1 MFCNDCADLS
11 REHLIL
17 LPSTA
22 ISAIRSGSEGRL
34 CEQRWTPVRIGR
46 VTCRFLCPTVERLLS
61 NPGPMLQSIIDRLL
75 AALAFMGRYG
85 TQGFALSILMG
96 LALPQFAAA
105 ARPLLPVTIFLF
117 VAMTFMRADWP
128 PIRLVLADPV
138 RLLLAI
144 AWFVGAPLGMVGGLL
159 MLVGRDMM
167 EPGLVL
173 GLAVLAA
180 APPVMSGPAVAMML
194 RLDPALVLAAT
205 ILTTAISPLIAP
217 PLVDLIAGASVP
229 LDRAVLMLRLLWLI
243 GGAIVVAGLFRW
255 LVGYVRISQHGSS
268 FDGFGVLMY
277 FLFAIAAM
285 DGVTAAALAM
295 PAKVTLFLGVA
306 CGLAFVGFVLAYV
319 LLSPFMSG
327 PERFTLGYGT
337 AQRNMGLLIAAL
349 GPSVPP
355 STFLFFALAQFP
367 IYLMPQIIKPLAK
380 RFAARVG

>member
-1 MFCNDCADLS
+1 MFQPL
-11 REHLIL
+11 
-17 LPSTA
+17 
-22 ISAIRSGSEGRL
+22 
-34 CEQRWTPVRIGR
+34 V
-46 VTCRFLCPTVERLLS
+46 
-61 NPGPMLQSIIDRLL
+61 DRLL
-75 AALAFMGRYG
+75 AALAFVGRYG
-85 TQGFALSILMG
+85 TQGFVLSILMG

-117 VAMTFMRADWP
+117 VAMTFARADWP
-128 PIRLVLADPV
+128 SIRVILMKPARLFLAVL
-138 RLLLAI
+138 
-144 AWFVGAPLGMVGGLL
+144 WFVAAPLVMVGGLL
-159 MLVGRDMM
+159 TLIGREMV

-194 RLDPALVLAAT
+194 RLDPTLVLAAT

-217 PLVDLIAGASVP
+217 PLVDLIAGSNVP
-229 LDRAVLMLRLLWLI
+229 LDRTVLMLRLVWLI
-243 GGAIVVAGLFRW
+243 FGAILLATVCRW
-255 LVGYVRISQHGSS
+255 LVGYKSIQRHGRS

-285 DGVTAAALAM
+285 DGVTAAAFAM
-295 PAKVTLFLGVA
+295 PGKVALFLGIA
-306 CGLAFVGFVLAYV
+306 FGLAFAGFGLAYL

-349 GPSVPP
+349 GTSVPP

-367 IYLMPQIIKPLAK
+367 IYMMPQIIKPLAN
-380 RFAARVG
+380 RFAARAG

>member
-1 MFCNDCADLS
+1 MFQPL
-11 REHLIL
+11 
-17 LPSTA
+17 
-22 ISAIRSGSEGRL
+22 
-34 CEQRWTPVRIGR
+34 V
-46 VTCRFLCPTVERLLS
+46 
-61 NPGPMLQSIIDRLL
+61 DRLL
-75 AALAFMGRYG
+75 AALAFVGRYG
-85 TQGFALSILMG
+85 TQGFVLSILMG

-117 VAMTFMRADWP
+117 VAMTFARADWP
-128 PIRLVLADPV
+128 SIRVILVKPA
-138 RLLLAI
+138 RLLLAVL
-144 AWFVGAPLGMVGGLL
+144 WFVAAPLVIVGGLL
-159 MLVGRDMM
+159 SLIGREMV

-194 RLDPALVLAAT
+194 RLDPTLVLAAT

-217 PLVDLIAGASVP
+217 PLVDFIAGSNVP
-229 LDRAVLMLRLLWLI
+229 LDRTVLMLRLVWLI
-243 GGAIVVAGLFRW
+243 FGAILLATVFRW
-255 LVGYVRISQHGSS
+255 LVGYKSIQRHGRS

-285 DGVTAAALAM
+285 DGVTAAAFAM
-295 PAKVTLFLGVA
+295 PGKVAVFLGIA
-306 CGLAFVGFVLAYV
+306 FGLAFAGFGLAYL

-349 GPSVPP
+349 GTSVPP

-367 IYLMPQIIKPLAK
+367 IYMMPQIVKPLAN
-380 RFAARVG
+380 RFAARAG

>member
-1 MFCNDCADLS
+1 
-11 REHLIL
+11 
-17 LPSTA
+17 
-22 ISAIRSGSEGRL
+22 
-34 CEQRWTPVRIGR
+34 
-46 VTCRFLCPTVERLLS
+46 
-61 NPGPMLQSIIDRLL
+61 MLQSIIDRLL
-75 AALAFMGRYG
+75 AGLALIGRYG

-117 VAMTFMRADWP
+117 VAMTFVRADWP
-128 PIRLVLADPV
+128 SIRAILAAPG
-138 RLLLAI
+138 RLLLAV
-144 AWFVGAPLGMVGGLL
+144 AWFVGAPLAMVGGMLA
-159 MLVGRDMM
+159 LVGRGAA

-217 PLVDLIAGASVP
+217 PLVDLIAGESVP
-229 LDRAVLMLRLLWLI
+229 LDRTVLMLRLLWLI
-243 GGAIVVAGLFRW
+243 GGAILLATVFRW
-255 LVGYVRISQHGSS
+255 LVGYHRISRHGRS
-268 FDGFGVLMY
+268 FDGFGVVMY

-295 PAKVTLFLGVA
+295 PGKVALFLGIA
-306 CGLAFVGFVLAYV
+306 FALAFAGFALAW
-319 LLSPFMSG
+319 LLLGPFMSG

-349 GPSVPP
+349 GTAVPP

-367 IYLMPQIIKPLAK
+367 IYLMPQIIKPLAA
-380 RFAARVG
+380 RFAAPER

>member
-1 MFCNDCADLS
+1 
-11 REHLIL
+11 
-17 LPSTA
+17 
-22 ISAIRSGSEGRL
+22 
-34 CEQRWTPVRIGR
+34 
-46 VTCRFLCPTVERLLS
+46 
-61 NPGPMLQSIIDRLL
+61 MLHAVIDRIL
-75 AALAFMGRYG
+75 AALAFMGRHG
-85 TQGFALSILMG
+85 TQGFAFSILMG

-117 VAMTFMRADWP
+117 VAMTFARADWP
-128 PIRLVLADPV
+128 PIRAILGAPARLVLAV
-138 RLLLAI
+138 
-144 AWFVGAPLGMVGGLL
+144 AWFVGAPLLMVGGLL
-159 MLVGRDMM
+159 TLVGRDMI

-205 ILTTAISPLIAP
+205 ILTTALSPLIAP

-229 LDRAVLMLRLLWLI
+229 LDRSVLMLRLFWLI
-243 GGAIVVAGLFRW
+243 GSAIAVAMLFRW
-255 LVGYVRISQHGSS
+255 LVGYHRIRQHGRS

-295 PAKVTLFLGVA
+295 PGKVALFLAVA
-306 CGLAFVGFVLAYV
+306 FALAFAGFVLAY
-319 LLSPFMSG
+319 LLLHPFMSG

-349 GPSVPP
+349 GTSVPP

-367 IYLMPQIIKPLAK
+367 IYLMPQIIKPLA
-380 RFAARVG
+380 RRLAAPED